1 MENLRLQNRTDVS
14 QEHHLL
20 TTYLHQCFP
29 YNIGQMICT
38 IAVYKTNNG
47 TGYQINRSNL
57 CCHDYHPYRMRMH
70 KRDPY
75 DHAMHCIH
83 IVEDERMEGK

>member
-1 MENLRLQNRTDVS
+1 
-14 QEHHLL
+14 
-20 TTYLHQCFP
+20 
-29 YNIGQMICT
+29 MICT

-57 CCHDYHPYRMRMH
+57 CCHDYHPYRMH

-75 DHAMHCIH
+75 DHAMHCIR